1 MPCCMSTTRESQPAW
16 AITSAEKLLG
26 MPHQLLI
33 TGFPAAQLSRTRL
46 ARAIRSSSCSA
57 QTRPI
62 PPAGAGE
69 VKDLPG
75 ISLGVPGYG
84 SRFRSTNSRLG
95 ISKFAVCQAQEFGC
109 RPLIRLHAGIE
120 LVDRALDLNPS
131 FARGWQQSAWLRMLA
146 GEPDPANMPHQ
157 LCLASLTVSSADGY
171 APSCASRKSAPALD
185 DAKPTINAGPM
196 SSSRLTGSSP
206 RTAYEQARHSR

>member
-33 TGFPAAQLSRTRL
+33 TGFPAAHNSRTRL

-69 VKDLPG
+69 VKDLPE
-75 ISLGVPGYG
+75 ISPWGVPGYFPDSNANRVLIPG
-84 SRFRSTNSRLG
+84 FDRLIPGSAYQHSRFAELG
-95 ISKFAVCQAQEFGC
+95 NLS
-109 RPLIRLHAGIE
+109 
-120 LVDRALDLNPS
+120 
-131 FARGWQQSAWLRMLA
+131 
-146 GEPDPANMPHQ
+146 
-157 LCLASLTVSSADGY
+157 ASL
-171 APSCASRKSAPALD
+171 
-185 DAKPTINAGPM
+185 
-196 SSSRLTGSSP
+196 
-206 RTAYEQARHSR
+206 

>member
-1 MPCCMSTTRESQPAW
+1 LGFLVISRN
-16 AITSAEKLLG
+16 SA
-26 MPHQLLI
+26 
-33 TGFPAAQLSRTRL
+33 AN
-46 ARAIRSSSCSA
+46 
-57 QTRPI
+57 
-62 PPAGAGE
+62 
-69 VKDLPG
+69 PG
-75 ISLGVPGYG
+75 SG

-206 RTAYEQARHSR
+206 FARPMSKRDTPDEETNDSMKR